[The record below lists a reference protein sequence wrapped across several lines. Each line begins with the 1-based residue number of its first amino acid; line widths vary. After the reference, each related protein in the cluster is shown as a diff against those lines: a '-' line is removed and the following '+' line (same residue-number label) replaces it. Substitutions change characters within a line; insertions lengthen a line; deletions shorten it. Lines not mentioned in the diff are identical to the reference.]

1 MHGKVVVVEYPI
13 LEYTV
18 RAPPSNFCPPSHASL
33 LHAVFHCTQH
43 GRAPP
48 APTQIVEGHNLGG
61 VSLLCKNT
69 QVAPLPSTYPSLQC
83 RSQEGG

>member
-13 LEYTV
+13 LVYTV

-48 APTQIVEGHNLGG
+48 APTQIFEGHGLGG

-69 QVAPLPSTYPSLQC
+69 QVALLPFTYPSLQ
-83 RSQEGG
+83 RKR